1 MSDKKQITF
10 DFNVRSSPGILFG
23 FLTTTEGLAQWFADH
38 VDSFDKEYIF
48 SWDGSE
54 EKATMLE
61 SIEDEMVRY
70 RMEDSEE
77 EEYLEFKIEKAEI
90 SNDTI
95 LYITEIIEEDDI
107 EDQRIFWDAQ
117 IDLLRNSIGAGN

>member
-1 MSDKKQITF
+1 MTKNKITF

-38 VDSFDKEYIF
+38 VDSLEESYTF

-54 EKATMLE
+54 EHATLLE
-61 SIEDEMVRY
+61 SVEDEMVRY
-70 RMEDSEE
+70 KMEDSEE
-77 EEYLEFKIEKAEI
+77 GEYLEFKIEKAEI

-95 LYITEIIEEDDI
+95 LYVTEFLDEEDI
-107 EDQRIFWDAQ
+107 EDQRIFWNAQ